1 MVGFG
6 TYKIGFV
13 PASSNTAGQPGHSPD
28 QDPKEIIKDA
38 IATGYRYIDC
48 AQFYG
53 NEAMVG
59 AAIAECGVPR
69 NELFIVSKVWCD
81 KIYEGREAIIAQL
94 DKTLEDLQ
102 VVLSLPALLVQSTNT
117 DAVQVDCVDVYLIR
131 MPTHADV
138 C

>member
-1 MVGFG
+1 MLASYWQACSFDQVSHCWLWHLH
-6 TYKIGFV
+6 KIGFV
-13 PASSNTAGQPGHSPD
+13 QQVRIPLGSPD
-28 QDPKEIIKDA
+28 THQIRQDPKEIIKDA

-102 VVLSLPALLVQSTNT
+102 VVLSLFALLVQK
-117 DAVQVDCVDVYLIR
+117 YKY
-131 MPTHADV
+131 
-138 C
+138 